1 MEVQEQEKV
10 RNGQEDLVYLEL
22 DIEVF
27 PNLRRTNE
35 LDLQVMLG
43 PLRTE
48 MYCEPVTQAC
58 ALPHPRAMV
67 AHPLVSFSGWDGLAN
82 GPCDHHHGQGGKEIT
97 KGISWASS
105 AQENFKKGHLGG
117 SLG

>member
-10 RNGQEDLVYLEL
+10 RNGQEDVVYLEL

-58 ALPHPRAMV
+58 ALPHP
-67 AHPLVSFSGWDGLAN
+67 
-82 GPCDHHHGQGGKEIT
+82 PCYASSPPRQFLWL
-97 KGISWASS
+97 SWAG
-105 AQENFKKGHLGG
+105 KWHL
-117 SLG
+117 